1 MIGLKI
7 AGVSLVLFVTGL
19 ILNEALKRGTDY
31 KMPDLVGWLGVC
43 GVIGVPLGLILAII
57 GV

>member
-19 ILNEALKRGTDY
+19 ILNEALKRGPEY
-31 KMPDLVGWLGVC
+31 EMPDVIGWLGVA
-43 GVIGVPLGLILAII
+43 GIIGIPLGLILAII

>member
-19 ILNEALKRGTDY
+19 ILNEALRRGDNY
-31 KMPDLVGWLGVC
+31 KMPDAIGWLGVA

>member
-7 AGVSLVLFVTGL
+7 AGVSLVLFATGW
-19 ILNEALKRGTDY
+19 IINESLKRSGNGE
-31 KMPDLVGWLGVC
+31 MPNSVAWMGAAGI
-43 GVIGVPLGLILAII
+43 IGIPLGLILAII